1 MDEGDIKISVNLK
14 EKCHNVPERTH
25 IKQVKKF
32 RLLKEIKE
40 NGD

>member
-1 MDEGDIKISVNLK
+1 MFRK
-14 EKCHNVPERTH
+14 ELMRNVDLLH